1 MRLTQRAISSVS
13 WKLTASVVSS
23 GVMFVRSILLA
34 RLLPV
39 KTFGVYGFATAIVG
53 ISMTLVNFGMD
64 GAFIHRSPET
74 EDESQTAATHFTLR
88 IIFTIFWLFVIF
100 PLSLYIT
107 GGDRRVALQALI
119 LINAGRFILQTPILI
134 LTRRVVH
141 RRLALITLVNSI
153 LTSLVAVV
161 LAWKGVVLWALL
173 ATDITA
179 LVMTFVLLYIWR
191 PVWRPSLLWSSERVR
206 YFLSFGSRNMV
217 AGFLQKAID
226 EVDDLWTGSFLGDM
240 QLGFYS
246 RAYTFATYP
255 RRVLATPIVSV
266 ATGTYA
272 ELKGNRKRLSRAF
285 FQINSL
291 LIRTGFLFGGL
302 LTLVAPE
309 FIRLVIDPKWLPM
322 VTTFRLM
329 LVFTLLS
336 PISATVGNLFV
347 AVGRPEI
354 LMRTRLYQMAI
365 LILGLFT
372 FGNMWGIEGVALA
385 IDVML
390 LAGILF
396 MFYRAIDYVDID
408 LKNLF
413 LVPVIAITVA
423 ILIALLGLR
432 MMSFVTTD
440 WHTGGVKLILFSLIY
455 IGIILVVEFREILE
469 LYEMVANI
477 LFGSLV
483 KEG

>member
-1 MRLTQRAISSVS
+1 
-13 WKLTASVVSS
+13 
-23 GVMFVRSILLA
+23 
-34 RLLPV
+34 
-39 KTFGVYGFATAIVG
+39 
-53 ISMTLVNFGMD
+53 
-64 GAFIHRSPET
+64 
-74 EDESQTAATHFTLR
+74 
-88 IIFTIFWLFVIF
+88 
-100 PLSLYIT
+100 
-107 GGDRRVALQALI
+107 
-119 LINAGRFILQTPILI
+119 
-134 LTRRVVH
+134 
-141 RRLALITLVNSI
+141 
-153 LTSLVAVV
+153 
-161 LAWKGVVLWALL
+161 
-173 ATDITA
+173 
-179 LVMTFVLLYIWR
+179 MTFALLYIWR

-255 RRVLATPIVSV
+255 RRVLASPVVSV

-354 LMRTRLYQMAI
+354 LMRTRLYQLAI

-385 IDVML
+385 VDVML

-396 MFYRAIDYVDID
+396 MFYRAVDYVDID

-423 ILIALLGLR
+423 ILITLLGLR
-432 MMSFVTTD
+432 KMSFLTTD
-440 WHTGGVKLILFSLIY
+440 WYTGAAKLILFSLVY
-455 IGIILVVEFREILE
+455 IGIILAFEYRQIRE
-469 LYEMVANI
+469 LYQMVVKI
-477 LFGSLV
+477 FFGSLV

>member
-23 GVMFVRSILLA
+23 GVLFVRSILLA

-39 KTFGVYGFATAIVG
+39 ETFGVYGFATAIVG

-88 IIFTIFWLFVIF
+88 IIFTILWLFVLF
-100 PLSLYIT
+100 PLSIIIT

-119 LINAGRFILQTPILI
+119 LINVGRSILQTPILI

-161 LAWKGVVLWALL
+161 LAWQGVVLWALL
-173 ATDITA
+173 ATDLTA
-179 LVMTFVLLYIWR
+179 LIMTFILLYVWR
-191 PVWRPSLLWSSERVR
+191 PVWRPSLLWSLERVR
-206 YFLSFGSRNMV
+206 YFLSFGSRNMA
-217 AGFLQKAID
+217 AGFFQKVID

-255 RRVLATPIVSV
+255 RRVLASPVVSV

-302 LTLVAPE
+302 LTLIAPE
-309 FIRLVIDPKWLPM
+309 FIRLVINPKWLPM
-322 VTTFRLM
+322 VTAFRLM

-347 AVGRPEI
+347 AVGQPDI
-354 LMRTRLYQMAI
+354 LMRTRLYQLAI
-365 LILGLFT
+365 LLLGLFT
-372 FGNMWGIEGVALA
+372 LGNLWGIEGVALA
-385 IDVML
+385 VDVML

-396 MFYRAIDYVDID
+396 MFYRAADHVDID

-413 LVPVIAITVA
+413 FVPVIAITVA
-423 ILIALLGLR
+423 TLITLLSLR
-432 MMSFVTTD
+432 KMSFLTTD
-440 WHTGGVKLILFSLIY
+440 WHTGGVKLMLFSLVY
-455 IGIILVVEFREILE
+455 TGIVLAFEYRQIREI
-469 LYEMVANI
+469 YKMVLN
-477 LFGSLV
+477 LFLRN
-483 KEG
+483 